1 MRLNRKKAVEFS
13 FFQIFCGQK
22 TGCKADSATVDAKGF
37 WQLNKTPKLYS
48 AIDEMLNIALL
59 SRGPGLYSTQSLF
72 RAARKR
78 GHYVRI
84 IDHGLCNL
92 VIEQGIP
99 QVIYEGTR
107 LIGMDAL
114 IPRIGASVTDY
125 GAAII
130 RQFELM
136 GVYTATP
143 SEALIMARDKLKC
156 LQILSANHIAVPKT
170 VMAGSPETLPAVM
183 NLLGGAPLVVKMLE
197 STHGVGVVLA
207 ESRNTAISI
216 VEAFTKLGEPV
227 ILQEFIEEA
236 AGADIRAFVVGKRVV
251 ASMLRQAMAGE
262 FRSNLH
268 RGASASIV
276 ELTPEEEKIVLES
289 ARLMNLDIAG
299 VDILRSKRGP
309 LVMEVNASPG
319 LEGIETATKV
329 DVSGAI
335 IENLERGVEKFTKR
349 QKWQ

>member
-1 MRLNRKKAVEFS
+1 
-13 FFQIFCGQK
+13 
-22 TGCKADSATVDAKGF
+22 
-37 WQLNKTPKLYS
+37 
-48 AIDEMLNIALL
+48 MLNIALL

-78 GHYVRI
+78 GHYVRVV
-84 IDHGLCNL
+84 DHGQCHL
-92 VIEQGIP
+92 VIEKGLP
-99 QVIYEGTR
+99 QVIYEGSR
-107 LIGMDAL
+107 LVGMDAV

-125 GAAII
+125 GAAVI

-136 GVYTATP
+136 DIYTSTR

-156 LQILSANHIAVPKT
+156 LQILSAGGIDVPRT
-170 VMAGSPETLPAVM
+170 AIAGSPEAVPRLID
-183 NLLGGAPLVVKMLE
+183 LLGGAPIVVKLLE

-207 ESRNTAISI
+207 ESRNTAISV
-216 VEAFTKLGEPV
+216 VEAFTKLGQPV
-227 ILQEFIEEA
+227 LLQEFIEEA

-251 ASMLRQAMAGE
+251 ASMLRQAQEGE

-268 RGASASIV
+268 RGATANV
-276 ELTPEEEKIVLES
+276 EPLTPQEEKTVLDA

-319 LEGIETATKV
+319 LEGIETTTGV
-329 DVSGAI
+329 DIAGAI
-335 IENLERGVEKFTKR
+335 IENLERGVEKFVGR
-349 QKWQ
+349 RKWQ